1 MALIKCPECGK
12 EFSDKAAACP
22 NCAFPMTEILKLASE
37 DATNANESA
46 GVEESDD
53 MKKVLGI
60 IDEDNM
66 ALNDERIDIFREE
79 QTKSMDPLAEGKTG
93 TLKYGESGTLNNE
106 ALISY
111 RNPDSV
117 NIDNGISNKSADNG
131 VYHTALPQSR
141 SRKKSIIIGV
151 IIGVLAI
158 IGLVSFFII
167 KGAST
172 RKKESYEKAI
182 KAFSRGDY
190 EKAIDDFE
198 QLGNYKDAK
207 RYLSVC
213 EAKELCSAGKYE
225 DAYDELKNI
234 SGFDEAKTLL
244 RQIYYEGR
252 FFEGIT
258 DMRSYYKN
266 PDSLQINSVD
276 VYLQNDKLVF
286 LTTSSGQNGFGGY
299 STSHDIFTEGK
310 NNVYQ
315 YLGSCN
321 SMDEDDYSTKDED
334 DLYELLILKTIEVVR
349 DEGIKVEGS
358 MDFER
363 VKNLIQNG
371 NYTSITRVKE
381 LTLDI
386 ISEE

>member
-22 NCAFPMTEILKLASE
+22 NCAFPMTEILKMNTGN
-37 DATNANESA
+37 DTNEYV
-46 GVEESDD
+46 GVVVSDD
-53 MKKVLGI
+53 TKKPQEI
-60 IDEDNM
+60 SDDNE
-66 ALNDERIDIFREE
+66 ALNDERIDIFKDE
-79 QTKSMDPLAEGKTG
+79 QTESVDPLAEGQTG
-93 TLKYGESGTLNNE
+93 TLKYGESGMLNKG
-106 ALISY
+106 AIISY
-111 RNPDSV
+111 RNPDSM
-117 NIDNGISNKSADNG
+117 NIDNSLSNGSADNG
-131 VYHTALPQSR
+131 VYRTALPQTK
-141 SRKKSIIIGV
+141 SRKKGIVIGAT
-151 IIGVLAI
+151 IGVLVI

-167 KGAST
+167 NGVST
-172 RKKESYEKAI
+172 RKKEAYEKAV

-207 RYLSVC
+207 KYLSVC

-349 DEGIKVEGS
+349 DEGIKVEGA

-371 NYTSITRVKE
+371 NYTNITRVKE

-386 ISEE
+386 ISGE